1 MIQQQTLFKFTP
13 AGEKKNPKKRIQAHL
28 KKYDP
33 LKTAHPL

>member
-13 AGEKKNPKKRIQAHL
+13 AAKKKQKTKLVQPHL